1 MKKIF
6 ILLLGLIILSG
17 CSNTAV
23 NEVSSDDRY
32 NDMIELVETNKNYL
46 ATAEYYDITFDIAS
60 IGGGYRYYIFIDNPR
75 IALYNISVIA
85 LEDGVDYKT
94 SMAPSVG
101 VFEGKTYNMIPNQTN
116 SDKGYVKGVVLSG
129 TTTNENPHIK
139 LLVQYQDKMLTS
151 TYRDYYEFDIV
162 VSEVN
167 ANEQE

>member
-1 MKKIF
+1 MKKIC
-6 ILLLGLIILSG
+6 ILLLCLLILGG

-32 NDMIELVETNKNYL
+32 NDMVELVETNKNYL
-46 ATAEYYDITFDIAS
+46 TVSEYNDITIDIAS

-101 VFEGKTYNMIPNQTN
+101 IFEGKTYNMIPNQTN
-116 SDKGYVKGVVLSG
+116 SDKGYVKGMVLSG

-139 LLVQYQDKMLTS
+139 LLVQYQDKMLTN
-151 TYRDYYEFDIV
+151 TYRDYFEFDIIT
-162 VSEVN
+162 SE
-167 ANEQE
+167 ANNE